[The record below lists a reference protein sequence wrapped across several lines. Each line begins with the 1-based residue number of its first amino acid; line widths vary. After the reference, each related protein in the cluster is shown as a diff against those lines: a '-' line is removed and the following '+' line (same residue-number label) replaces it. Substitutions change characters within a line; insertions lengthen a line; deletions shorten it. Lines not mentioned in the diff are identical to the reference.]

1 MVDSVSNNAAIS
13 SLLRAQTTSASAAVL
28 GLKSSAQ
35 ATQAVINQLQKSADL
50 QKNVTTQLAAKPL
63 NAGGGNL
70 PRGSLVDITA

>member
-13 SLLRAQTTSASAAVL
+13 SLLRAQTTSATAAVL

-35 ATQAVINQLQKSADL
+35 ATQAVINQLQQSADQ
-50 QKNVTTQLAAKPL
+50 QKNTTAQLAAKPL
-63 NAGGGNL
+63 STGGNL